1 MYMPQTYEQL
11 SENFPMC
18 RATFCTIVSEI
29 RNEIEAGR
37 YSKCNLI
44 DEKPVG
50 IVSVLGSVISNLYV
64 LPSEQNKG
72 YGTQLLTFAVNHCSG
87 IPTLWILSTNDG
99 AKRLY
104 ERNGFQP
111 TGNIIQHAN
120 DIFELE
126 LRMTKDFNRS
136 SLTK

>member
-44 DEKPVG
+44 DEKPVR
-50 IVSVLGSVISNLYV
+50 VSPLVFIDYMANRKLLKDKNARKYVDRRSLRGSV
-64 LPSEQNKG
+64 
-72 YGTQLLTFAVNHCSG
+72 
-87 IPTLWILSTNDG
+87 D
-99 AKRLY
+99 
-104 ERNGFQP
+104 
-111 TGNIIQHAN
+111 
-120 DIFELE
+120 
-126 LRMTKDFNRS
+126 
-136 SLTK
+136 

>member
-44 DEKPVG
+44 DEKPVR
-50 IVSVLGSVISNLYV
+50 VSPLVFIDFMGNRKLVKDKNARKYVDPYNPADLKENYPIAPGSEEVAELVIQRLGY
-64 LPSEQNKG
+64 
-72 YGTQLLTFAVNHCSG
+72 
-87 IPTLWILSTNDG
+87 
-99 AKRLY
+99 
-104 ERNGFQP
+104 
-111 TGNIIQHAN
+111 
-120 DIFELE
+120 
-126 LRMTKDFNRS
+126 
-136 SLTK
+136 